1 MANHNREDA
10 EGVFLRRLK
19 DLGLNAGASFYANEI
34 DKQAAAIVS
43 KGKLTS
49 AQYYMLTA
57 LVEDV
62 AFRCLNISPA
72 QPWIQ
77 SAQAAQK
84 RLAALDL
91 ASELVSEAEAFHKAA
106 LAHAAADGFHP
117 VPASFGGGVK
127 VPAESAQVAQPTIDE
142 LIAND
147 RPD

>member
-34 DKQAAAIVS
+34 DKQAAAITER
-43 KGKLTS
+43 GKLTS
-49 AQYYMLTA
+49 AQYYMLAA

-72 QPWIQ
+72 QPWIT
-77 SAQAAQK
+77 SAHQCQE
-84 RLAALDL
+84 RLARLD
-91 ASELVSEAEAFHKAA
+91 SEPL
-106 LAHAAADGFHP
+106 AAAVLAGTVAA
-117 VPASFGGGVK
+117 VPIASFGGGVK
-127 VPAESAQVAQPTIDE
+127 VPSEPALVAHPTIEE